1 MLLDVI
7 DRLGLEELVLGTAG
21 WLLVEEVEIPEEV
34 LLWEELSGRLD
45 EEVVCKLV
53 LDVTGWLLLEELV
66 FGTVD

>member
-1 MLLDVI
+1 
-7 DRLGLEELVLGTAG
+7 
-21 WLLVEEVEIPEEV
+21 VEEVEIPEEV

>member
-1 MLLDVI
+1 M
-7 DRLGLEELVLGTAG
+7 
-21 WLLVEEVEIPEEV
+21 EEVETPEEV

-45 EEVVCKLV
+45 EGVVCKLV